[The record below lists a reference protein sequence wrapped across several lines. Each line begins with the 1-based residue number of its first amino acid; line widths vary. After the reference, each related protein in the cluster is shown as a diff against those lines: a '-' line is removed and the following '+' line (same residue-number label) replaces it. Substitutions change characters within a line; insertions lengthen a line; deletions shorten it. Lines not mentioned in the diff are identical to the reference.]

1 VVQKG
6 VEVGFAF
13 VEVVVQESLAV
24 AQVVDWLVIVLPLLQ
39 GSNTSS
45 RVWQEEQVYYPNS
58 PK

>member
-13 VEVVVQESLAV
+13 VEVAVQESLAV
-24 AQVVDWLVIVLPLLQ
+24 AQVVDWLVIALPLLQ